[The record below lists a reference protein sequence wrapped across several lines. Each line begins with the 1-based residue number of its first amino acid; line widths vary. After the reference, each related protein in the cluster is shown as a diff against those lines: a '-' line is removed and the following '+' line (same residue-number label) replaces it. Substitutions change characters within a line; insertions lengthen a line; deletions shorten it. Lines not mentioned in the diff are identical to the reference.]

1 MPGPK
6 KEPKTEAN
14 AAKAPRKKKPSVKKV
29 AEVIGAKD
37 IFDSGAVQSNA
48 ATQKVSEEVLSKIQ
62 KALALGLH
70 PGGHEAE
77 KRHAMRRATRLMQ
90 QYGLSQAG
98 ALSPTPMLQG
108 VRFSC
113 WRCCAK
119 YLSMPMGFAHCS
131 GHWMLTIVRFRE

>member
-6 KEPKTEAN
+6 KEPKTEAK
-14 AAKAPRKKKPSVKKV
+14 AAKAPRKKKPSVRKV

-37 IFDSGAVQSNA
+37 IFDSGAVQSNT

-98 ALSPTPMLQG
+98 ALSPTPMLQC

-113 WRCCAK
+113 WCCCAK
-119 YLSMPMGFAHCS
+119 
-131 GHWMLTIVRFRE
+131 